1 MEDKEILVP
10 LHCAQ
15 SNIDLRDI
23 DQLPDER
30 MAAPNLLSPQA
41 DKKTSLSQTRDASN
55 QQSVPWDTFLS
66 LQTHPNIPAAKK
78 DPFEEENLD
87 PSRRP
92 INRKM
97 LHVRKHSRRMP
108 TESLDCK

>member
-1 MEDKEILVP
+1 MEEREILVT
-10 LHCAQ
+10 LHCEQ

-41 DKKTSLSQTRDASN
+41 GKKTSLSETRDATN
-55 QQSVPWDTFLS
+55 QQSVPWNTFLS

-78 DPFEEENLD
+78 G
-87 PSRRP
+87 
-92 INRKM
+92 
-97 LHVRKHSRRMP
+97 
-108 TESLDCK
+108 SL